1 MRKYRITES
10 RLRAM
15 IREAVKNTLTEVE
28 DDTHWPGDINPKAT
42 EGFRKDSI
50 ESQIEKMRVTIDEYA
65 EEIRKAANSG
75 NSHQVD
81 YYAKHLKTIANLIN
95 DNALEKQG

>member
-10 RLRAM
+10 RLRDM

-28 DDTHWPGDINPKAT
+28 DNTNWPGDINPKAI

-50 ESQIEKMRVTIDEYA
+50 ESQIEKMRATIDEYA

-75 NSHQVD
+75 NSHQVE
-81 YYAKHLKTIANLIN
+81 YYAKHLMTIANHIN
-95 DNALEKQG
+95 DYALEKQG